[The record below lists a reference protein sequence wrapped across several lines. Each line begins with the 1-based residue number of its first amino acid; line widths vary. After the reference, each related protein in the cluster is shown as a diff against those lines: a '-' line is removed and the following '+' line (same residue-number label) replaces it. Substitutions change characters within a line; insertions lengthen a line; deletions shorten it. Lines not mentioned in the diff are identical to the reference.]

1 MAGNSKPRR
10 KGGPK
15 SLGKILVEAKAA
27 RSKRYQQKNDR
38 LRYIDSLPLGHPMN
52 KNRIE
57 KTFKPLEKVLN
68 EQEAT
73 GTMLFDEEGNALM
86 WDEIDQDFMFLVPGL
101 LRMCALFDMVA
112 AEQAVWGRQPPGLRA
127 LALKLANKLPL
138 NQTTDV
144 TDARESVAW
153 MRERVAKLSPAA
165 WTGIHDRFTDMEA
178 REREEQSNEQM
189 QA

>member
-1 MAGNSKPRR
+1 MAGNHKPRR

-15 SLGKILVEAKAA
+15 ALGKILAESKAA
-27 RSKRYQQKNDR
+27 RSKRYQQKSDR
-38 LRYIDSLPLGHPMN
+38 RRYIDNLPLGHPMN
-52 KNRIE
+52 HARIE

-86 WDEIDQDFMFLVPGL
+86 WDEIDQDFLFLVPGL
-101 LRMCALFDMVA
+101 LRMCAVFDMVA
-112 AEQAVWGRQPPGLRA
+112 AEQAVWGKQPPGLRA
-127 LALKLANKLPL
+127 LALKLANKLAL

-165 WTGIHDRFTDMEA
+165 WTGIHDRFVNMEA
-178 REREEQSNEQM
+178 REREEQHYAQP
-189 QA
+189 AA